1 MVAGMETSAECVGE
15 VVLSSHTES
24 AGMET
29 SAAPKGEE
37 PAILGKISGRSDV
50 RKE

>member
-15 VVLSSHTES
+15 VVLSSRTES

-29 SAAPKGEE
+29 SAAPKVWE
-37 PAILGKISGRSDV
+37 PVMLGKISARSDV